1 MSSSQP
7 LKPVREL
14 IRTYLQNRAEF
25 YAALLPRIPD
35 ERQRAA
41 LETASAPTEAPPTL
55 LSAAEGLPDGA
66 SDDDLLRALG
76 LHDTLKKAGFGRAFG
91 RTAISTLEALQRAQS
106 VEESGVILFEHLQS
120 AYPSSSE
127 VFRAELSRRR
137 AALAAL
143 LKLEDSLR
151 YHRFPPSQD

>member
-1 MSSSQP
+1 MSSPQP

-14 IRTYLQNRAEF
+14 IRTYLHNRAEF

-41 LETASAPTEAPPTL
+41 LAAASAPSEAPQTL
-55 LSAAEGLPDGA
+55 LSAAEALADGA

-76 LHDTLKKAGFGRAFG
+76 LHDTLKKAGFGRALG
-91 RTAISTLEALQRAQS
+91 RTAISTVEALQRAQS
-106 VEESGVILFEHLQS
+106 VEETGVILFEHLQS
-120 AYPSSSE
+120 AYASSSE